1 VKNYG
6 WLAVASAA
14 ALCACSGGLG
24 AGALTPANGSAA
36 GTSSTGRSAQ
46 STLPGTTG
54 VWGQVVHALPNQFT
68 LDACAHQTGSF
79 DAQENFEGNVTATVD
94 DPRIASV
101 SPDDQ
106 RNQVVPTQGGLKN
119 AWFTITPLGAG
130 STNII
135 VQDKK
140 GNVDR
145 VTVTVI
151 GCPTPPPA
159 TPTPP
164 GRPNGLPPG
173 GIH

>member
-14 ALCACSGGLG
+14 ALSACSGGLG
-24 AGALTPANGSAA
+24 TGAPAPTNGAAA
-36 GTSSTGRSAQ
+36 GTASASRAAESQ
-46 STLPGTTG
+46 LPPSTG

-68 LDACAHQTGSF
+68 LDGCTHQTGSF
-79 DAQENFEGNVTATVD
+79 NAQENFEGNVQATVG
-94 DPRIASV
+94 DPNIISV

-106 RNQVVPTQGGLKN
+106 RNQVYPTEGGLKN
-119 AWFTITPLGAG
+119 AWFTITPLHAG
-130 STNII
+130 STTVI
-135 VQDKK
+135 VRDKK
-140 GNVDR
+140 GNIDG

-164 GRPNGLPPG
+164 GRIGGLPPG

>member
-14 ALCACSGGLG
+14 ALSACSGGLG
-24 AGALTPANGSAA
+24 AHALAPVSGSGTDGAL
-36 GTSSTGRSAQ
+36 RSAQ
-46 STLPGTTG
+46 SQLPPTTG

-79 DAQENFEGNVTATVD
+79 NAQENFEGNVEASVG
-94 DPRIASV
+94 DPTIVSV

-106 RNQVVPTQGGLKN
+106 RNQVYPTQGGLKN
-119 AWFTITPLGAG
+119 AWFTITPLAAG
-130 STNII
+130 STTII
-135 VQDKK
+135 ARDKK
-140 GNVDR
+140 GNADL
-145 VTVTVI
+145 VTVTVV

-164 GRPNGLPPG
+164 TRPSGLPPG

>member
-14 ALCACSGGLG
+14 TLCACSGGLG
-24 AGALTPANGSAA
+24 AGALAPVNGSAA
-36 GTSSTGRSAQ
+36 GTESAMRGVQ
-46 STLPGTTG
+46 SQLPPSTG

-68 LDACAHQTGSF
+68 LNGCAHQTGSF
-79 DAQENFEGNVTATVD
+79 NAQENFEGNVTATVT
-94 DPRIASV
+94 DPKIVSV

-106 RNQVVPTQGGLKN
+106 RNQVYPTEGGLKN
-119 AWFTITPLGAG
+119 AWFTITPLAAG
-130 STNII
+130 STTII
-135 VQDKK
+135 ARDRK
-140 GNVDR
+140 GNADL
-145 VTVTVI
+145 VTVTII

-164 GRPNGLPPG
+164 AGRIPPPG

>member
-14 ALCACSGGLG
+14 ALTACSGGIG
-24 AGALTPANGSAA
+24 ASALAPVNGAAA
-36 GTSSTGRSAQ
+36 GTASTSRAAQ
-46 STLPGTTG
+46 SQVPPSTG

-79 DAQENFEGNVTATVD
+79 DAQENFEGNVQATVT
-94 DPRIASV
+94 DPNVVSV

-106 RNQVVPTQGGLKN
+106 RNQVYPTEGGLKN
-119 AWFTITPLGAG
+119 AWFTITPLRAG
-130 STNII
+130 STTI
-135 VQDKK
+135 VARDKK
-140 GNVDR
+140 GNADL

-159 TPTPP
+159 TPTP
-164 GRPNGLPPG
+164 GRNGLPPG

>member
-24 AGALTPANGSAA
+24 AGALAPANGSAA

-79 DAQENFEGNVTATVD
+79 DAQENFEGNVTATVG
-94 DPRIASV
+94 DPAIVSV
-101 SPDDQ
+101 TPDDQ

-119 AWFTITPLGAG
+119 AWFTITPLAAG
-130 STNII
+130 STTII
-135 VQDKK
+135 VRDKK
-140 GNVDR
+140 DNADL
-145 VTVTVI
+145 VTVTVV
-151 GCPTPPPA
+151 GCPTPTPSPSA
-159 TPTPP
+159 TP
-164 GRPNGLPPG
+164 GRLLPPG

>member
-1 VKNYG
+1 MKNFG

-24 AGALTPANGSAA
+24 AHALAPVNGSSA
-36 GTSSTGRSAQ
+36 GTNSAVRSAQ
-46 STLPGTTG
+46 SQLPGTTG

-68 LDACAHQTGSF
+68 LDACAHQTGTF
-79 DAQENFEGNVTATVD
+79 NAQENFEGDVTATVD
-94 DPRIASV
+94 DANVISV

-106 RNQVVPTQGGLKN
+106 RNQVYPTEGGLKN
-119 AWFTITPLGAG
+119 AWFTITPLHAG
-130 STNII
+130 STNVI

-159 TPTPP
+159 TPTPS
-164 GRPNGLPPG
+164 GRLNGPPLG